1 MRQGIFMAFAFII
14 CGNLMAQLAP
24 DSIYSEQY
32 LKEVIVTARNI
43 VVSDNKIIIFPSK
56 ELKKNA
62 HNGFSAL
69 ALLSVPGLEV
79 DPIA

>member
-1 MRQGIFMAFAFII
+1 MRKGIFMAFAFII

-43 VVSDNKIIIFPSK
+43 VVSDNKIIGIVKF
-56 ELKKNA
+56 
-62 HNGFSAL
+62 
-69 ALLSVPGLEV
+69 
-79 DPIA
+79 I